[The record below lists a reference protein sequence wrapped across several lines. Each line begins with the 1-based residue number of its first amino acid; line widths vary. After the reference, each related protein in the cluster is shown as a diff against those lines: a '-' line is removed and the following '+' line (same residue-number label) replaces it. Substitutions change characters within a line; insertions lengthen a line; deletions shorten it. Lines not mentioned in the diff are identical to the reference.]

1 MDPQQTNQFA
11 GMIAGMM
18 GMFLLVGLVFTAFFI
33 FLFWRILTK
42 AGLSGPLALLILIP
56 GIGYII
62 VLCILAFSDWQ
73 VVPAPPQYGYAPPP
87 SSYPPPPPPPA
98 YPPAPPPQL

>member
-87 SSYPPPPPPPA
+87 SSYPPP
-98 YPPAPPPQL
+98 QL

>member
-1 MDPQQTNQFA
+1 
-11 GMIAGMM
+11 MIAGMM